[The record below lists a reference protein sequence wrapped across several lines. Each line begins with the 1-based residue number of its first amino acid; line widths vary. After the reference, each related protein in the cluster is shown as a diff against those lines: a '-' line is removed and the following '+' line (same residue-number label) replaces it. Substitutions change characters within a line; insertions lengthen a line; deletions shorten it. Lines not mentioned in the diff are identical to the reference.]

1 MDPSQQKDPVN
12 ITDENFSPP
21 FGNIPFVELF
31 FASDDRTSGESYSIP
46 LMDYKS
52 AGYGV
57 GVANNDDTGSPP
69 AHRLF
74 LISLVHTLRDSDTVG
89 GHKITLSILDPEWD
103 YLTDLT
109 CQKFSRL
116 TGFSVRYGWRGIDDK
131 RVTTRIQIP
140 FNLDDISAELVPMK
154 GSIITIHGVDTSWN
168 LDMAASYAWPESTP
182 ISIVLTDLLRRLG
195 FTPIISP
202 ISIPVGQ
209 LCRMNGTKVGAYI
222 DQLLAVASGGP
233 SVSLFR
239 RYLRMSSLFSAPEYV
254 IEPQSHI
261 TSELRKKYVLG
272 RERTGAM
279 ISFSPLMNHRLLM
292 THGGGKVTSI
302 IVDQQSKK
310 LLRAESTMNQDV
322 SEGPKRPID
331 TPTEPTLILES
342 PFSVFQTQAAVNA
355 IRQNTDSL
363 SWEGTALIVGDTEL
377 MPSDYIAILVLKG
390 GASYDD
396 VAFLRPEDIYWFAS
410 GVWRIVEV
418 QHTISEPTGFQ
429 TNLRLSR
436 FGGFV
441 GEGEAGLPLP
451 FDFTKKIQKTSSD
464 LMAAT
469 VAIDNPGEERAKTS
483 ITAFREV
490 LDFIRSFGGGA

>member
-1 MDPSQQKDPVN
+1 
-12 ITDENFSPP
+12 
-21 FGNIPFVELF
+21 
-31 FASDDRTSGESYSIP
+31 
-46 LMDYKS
+46 
-52 AGYGV
+52 
-57 GVANNDDTGSPP
+57 
-69 AHRLF
+69 
-74 LISLVHTLRDSDTVG
+74 
-89 GHKITLSILDPEWD
+89 
-103 YLTDLT
+103 
-109 CQKFSRL
+109 
-116 TGFSVRYGWRGIDDK
+116 
-131 RVTTRIQIP
+131 
-140 FNLDDISAELVPMK
+140 
-154 GSIITIHGVDTSWN
+154 
-168 LDMAASYAWPESTP
+168 
-182 ISIVLTDLLRRLG
+182 
-195 FTPIISP
+195 
-202 ISIPVGQ
+202 
-209 LCRMNGTKVGAYI
+209 
-222 DQLLAVASGGP
+222 
-233 SVSLFR
+233 
-239 RYLRMSSLFSAPEYV
+239 
-254 IEPQSHI
+254 
-261 TSELRKKYVLG
+261 
-272 RERTGAM
+272 
-279 ISFSPLMNHRLLM
+279 
-292 THGGGKVTSI
+292 
-302 IVDQQSKK
+302 
-310 LLRAESTMNQDV
+310 MNQDV